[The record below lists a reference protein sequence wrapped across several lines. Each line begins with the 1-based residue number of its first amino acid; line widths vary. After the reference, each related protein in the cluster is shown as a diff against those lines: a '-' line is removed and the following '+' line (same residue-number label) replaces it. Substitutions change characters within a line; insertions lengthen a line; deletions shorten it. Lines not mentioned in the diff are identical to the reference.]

1 MQVLGRK
8 RKLFQDHPFP
18 DSFESIFNIEFL
30 RKEMGKKLRKAR
42 KKAGYTQ
49 DEISQLIHKSVRSI
63 RREETGVSGIM
74 IDDLFRYM
82 YYYKIEKFDQI
93 IPDSLIGRISR
104 LLIRSEDE
112 KVDSSC
118 SDIGES
124 NEREQSIGDLIEE
137 IENSNLDIA
146 QINTL
151 RCLVKN
157 MNNKSACQ

>member
-18 DSFESIFNIEFL
+18 ESFESIFNIEFL

>member
-93 IPDSLIGRISR
+93 IPDSLIGKMSR

-112 KVDSSC
+112 KTDSSC